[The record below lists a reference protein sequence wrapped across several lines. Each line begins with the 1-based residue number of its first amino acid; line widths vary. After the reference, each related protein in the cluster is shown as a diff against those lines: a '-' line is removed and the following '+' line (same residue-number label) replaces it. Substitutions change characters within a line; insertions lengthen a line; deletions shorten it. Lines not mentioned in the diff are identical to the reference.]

1 VQRAVVGVA
10 SVAALGTPFLM
21 ARADP
26 AGRGLHDR
34 VAHTRVVPVS

>member
-10 SVAALGTPFLM
+10 SLVALGTPFLM
-21 ARADP
+21 ALADP
-26 AGRGLHDR
+26 ARRGLHDR